1 MKQRS
6 GKAPRRGAAPRPA
19 ARLPAAAQAP
29 TQAQQAPRERADGDV
44 LADSP
49 RLVAQLAQ
57 LRAAFG
63 AALQPP
69 AFAAPG
75 AAVVQAYARVPVAA
89 QKPQKWQAGRDLR
102 VADDGK
108 IAVADSSHD
117 MWATT
122 DIIGQAETAL
132 LGLGSPFMLQVGD
145 EVLVGPPPGSQ
156 RGGLM
161 RLNKV
166 VPVNTEDGTGG
177 DDMRTIEACSS
188 HGQHMLG
195 SGLNTGDHPMS
206 RGMAVV
212 TGQADVE
219 SETRYDKRGS
229 AGDARTDTMV
239 MGDVRA
245 QVTGKPRDEAEEAY
259 GKMSA
264 KDKTAKAREL
274 GINQFAEPEVGE
286 GLAVYAAVDK
296 LKKGSFPMHFA
307 GVMAKSGADY
317 VTLENFA
324 KNTQQRKPGD
334 TMQSSKDWYFKMY
347 GPVTAKKDQSFFG
360 ELAAEGDYGGRE
372 GTMVLKHRATS
383 GYPEPPALADAKVLD
398 ALCLAFGQQ
407 ASMHDFPT
415 FIRVWPAF
423 RKALKAAQTELANAW
438 VQRRDADPSSMAT
451 LLNHTQALRDTA
463 AAQDLA
469 AGRQPAPEV
478 KAKETE

>member
-1 MKQRS
+1 MKLRT
-6 GKAPRRGAAPRPA
+6 GRAGHRVAAARPA
-19 ARLPAAAQAP
+19 ARRSAAARTDAQSLTLAP
-29 TQAQQAPRERADGDV
+29 APADA
-44 LADSP
+44 LAESP
-49 RLVAQLAQ
+49 RQLAQ
-57 LRAAFG
+57 RAQLRSAFG
-63 AALQPP
+63 VALPPVAA
-69 AFAAPG
+69 AAPG

-89 QKPQKWQAGRDLR
+89 QKAQKWQAGRDLR

-108 IAVADSSHD
+108 VAVADSSHD

-156 RGGLM
+156 GGGLV

-166 VPVNTEDGTGG
+166 VPVNTEDGSNG

-195 SGLNTGDHPMS
+195 SGLNTGEHSMS

-212 TGQADVE
+212 TGQGDDE
-219 SETRYDKRGS
+219 TETRYDKRGS
-229 AGDARTDTMV
+229 VGDARTDTMV
-239 MGDVRA
+239 MGDLRA

-286 GLAVYAAVDK
+286 ALAVYAAVDK

-307 GVMAKSGADY
+307 GVVAKSGADY
-317 VTLENFA
+317 VTLENYA
-324 KNTQQRKPGD
+324 KNSEQRKTGD
-334 TMQSSKDWYFKMY
+334 TMQSSNDWYFKMY
-347 GPVTAKKDQSFFG
+347 GPVTAKEDQSFFG
-360 ELAAEGDYGGRE
+360 ELASNKDYGGRE
-372 GTMVLKHRATS
+372 GTMVLKHRAVT
-383 GYPEPPALADAKVLD
+383 GYDEPPALQDAKVLD

-407 ASMHDFPT
+407 ASMHTFPT

-438 VQRRDADPSSMAT
+438 ALRRDADPAT
-451 LLNHTQALRDTA
+451 MVTLANHTQALRDTS

-469 AGRQPAPEV
+469 ASRQPAPEV
-478 KAKETE
+478 KQEDTE